1 MVIIGLLSVVVLVL
15 AAAVIGMGFKMQRM
29 EETQQVIIDWLIAEF
44 GTGRKAQYTL
54 KIGDRIIIPGAI
66 NER

>member
-29 EETQQVIIDWLIAEF
+29 EETQQAIMDWLIVEF
-44 GTGRKAQYTL
+44 GNSRKPQYSL